1 MRVLIT
7 GAGGGIGR
15 EARHQLA
22 GRYRLLRLLDMVD
35 VTPAAAGEE
44 CVTVDIC
51 DLAGLEQA
59 MQGIDCVVHL
69 AGMSVEPESNA
80 WEQVLP
86 ANIVGTYNVFEAARR
101 AGVRRVV
108 YASSHHAVGYHRRSG
123 ILDSTALPRPD
134 SFYGV
139 SKVTGE
145 ALGRLYA
152 DKYGMSVVSL
162 RIGAYRPKPMDIR
175 HLSVW
180 ISPRD
185 MVELLRCSIE
195 APQFHY
201 IVAYGMSANTRAIW
215 DNREAA
221 VLGYR
226 PVDNAEDFAEEVL
239 AGGTPELKGAEPFH
253 GGWYC
258 AWGLGNHG
266 LFID

>member
-1 MRVLIT
+1 MRVLMT
-7 GAGGGIGR
+7 GAAGGIGR
-15 EARHQLA
+15 EARSQLA
-22 GRYRLLRLLDMVD
+22 GRYKRLRLTDMVD
-35 VTPAAAGEE
+35 VSPAGPGEE
-44 CVTVDIC
+44 CVTADIC
-51 DLAGLEQA
+51 DLAALEAA

-108 YASSHHAVGYHRRSG
+108 YASSHHAVGYHRRAHV
-123 ILDSTALPRPD
+123 LDGSALPRPD

-152 DKYGMSVVSL
+152 DKYGLSVVSL
-162 RIGAYRPKPMDIR
+162 RIGAYRPKPMDVR

-195 APQFHY
+195 APLLHY
-201 IVAYGMSANTRAIW
+201 VVAYGMSANTRSIW
-215 DNREAA
+215 DNRDAA

-226 PVDNAEDFAEEVL
+226 PRDNAEDYADEVI
-239 AGGTPELKGAEPFH
+239 ATGAPELEGAKPFH

-258 AWGLGNHG
+258 AWGLGEHG